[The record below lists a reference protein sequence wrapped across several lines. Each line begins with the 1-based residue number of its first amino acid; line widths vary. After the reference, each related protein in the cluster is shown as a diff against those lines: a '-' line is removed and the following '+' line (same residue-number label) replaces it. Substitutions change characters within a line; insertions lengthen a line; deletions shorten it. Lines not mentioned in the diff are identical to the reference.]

1 MEPPEARRKEE
12 SVRGFKRPRC
22 AFTKNVRNQS
32 QRTTYP
38 PQLIVLHSTESH
50 DRPGDAD
57 LRVIAEWF
65 DNPQAAAS
73 SHVVVDREGNSA
85 QLVDAHRRAWTQA
98 RYNDV
103 SLSIEQIGWSR
114 FSKGEWLR
122 RESQLKTTAK
132 WIAYWS
138 RHTGIPIRRG
148 QVKAGRVVRS
158 GVITHAELGELG
170 GNHGDPGKGYPF
182 WRVLAWARFYRRAG
196 WK

>member
-1 MEPPEARRKEE
+1 M
-12 SVRGFKRPRC
+12 RGFKRPRC
-22 AFTKNVRNQS
+22 RFTKNVRNQS
-32 QRTTYP
+32 ARSSYP
-38 PQLIVLHSTESH
+38 PKLIVLHSTESH
-50 DRPGDAD
+50 DRRGAAD
-57 LRVIAEWF
+57 LRSIADWF
-65 DNPQAAAS
+65 DNPAATAS

-85 QLVDAHRRAWTQA
+85 QLVDPHRKAWTQA

-114 FSKGEWLR
+114 FSESEWLKR
-122 RESQLKTTAK
+122 DSQLKTTAK

-138 RHTGIPIRRG
+138 REIGVPIRRG
-148 QVKAGRVVRS
+148 QVSRGRVIRS

-182 WRVLAWARFYRRAG
+182 GRVLAMAKFYRRVG

>member
-1 MEPPEARRKEE
+1 M
-12 SVRGFKRPRC
+12 RGFKRPRC
-22 AFTKNVRNQS
+22 RFTKNVRNQS
-32 QRTTYP
+32 ARSSYP
-38 PQLIVLHSTESH
+38 PKLIVLHSTESH
-50 DRPGDAD
+50 DRPGAAD
-57 LRVIAEWF
+57 LRSIAEWF
-65 DNPQAAAS
+65 DNPQATAS

-85 QLVDAHRRAWTQA
+85 QLVDPHRKAWTQA

-114 FSKGEWLR
+114 FSESEWLKR
-122 RESQLKTTAK
+122 DSQLKTTAK

-138 RHTGIPIRRG
+138 REIGVPIRRG
-148 QVKAGRVVRS
+148 QVSRGRVIRS

-182 WRVLAWARFYRRAG
+182 GRVLAMAKFYRRVG